1 MLFQKEM
8 ERIKT
13 EILGPDG
20 EKKVAS
26 GIDLDGDGEVE
37 LNESDEKKQAGRQR
51 LGYTSILILLMLLSF
66 TVRSHAQAVTANPG

>member
-13 EILGPDG
+13 EILGPEG

-37 LNESDEKKQAGRQR
+37 LNESDEKKQ
-51 LGYTSILILLMLLSF
+51 
-66 TVRSHAQAVTANPG
+66 VRDRG